1 VWPACA
7 IVAFSLYEFDR
18 VFRRLF
24 VAQRQVREQAT
35 KDPLTQ
41 LGNRRYFEERA
52 KAALARVRR
61 RTRPLSLLM
70 IDIDNFKAINDHHG
84 HPAGDDVLRA
94 LADRLSASMRAG
106 DVCGRLGGEEFAVV
120 LPDEDR
126 DGAAASAERLRAAV
140 ETLGVEA
147 ESARERIGFTVS
159 IGVSTLPQDGYTLDE
174 LLRQAD
180 ERLYRAKEAGR
191 NKVVSSG

>member
-1 VWPACA
+1 
-7 IVAFSLYEFDR
+7 
-18 VFRRLF
+18 
-24 VAQRQVREQAT
+24 
-35 KDPLTQ
+35 
-41 LGNRRYFEERA
+41 
-52 KAALARVRR
+52 VRR